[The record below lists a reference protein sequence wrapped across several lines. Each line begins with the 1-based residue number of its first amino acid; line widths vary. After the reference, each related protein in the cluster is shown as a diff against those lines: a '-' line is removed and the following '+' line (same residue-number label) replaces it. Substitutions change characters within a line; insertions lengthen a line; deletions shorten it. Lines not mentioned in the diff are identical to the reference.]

1 MTTQTETTH
10 TQKGRHNDPKP
21 PWFKAPFPGG
31 DRYQHIK
38 NLLREERLHTV
49 CEEAHCPNIG
59 ECFNSGTATFMI
71 LGDTCTRACGYC
83 AVTSG
88 KPGAL
93 DLLEPVRLAQ
103 TVETLGLDY
112 AVITSVNRDDVPDG
126 GAEIFA
132 RCIRSIHHLRP
143 NCRVE
148 VLIPDFQG
156 RIEPLRTVIEAGPA
170 VINHNTETVPRLYP
184 TARFKGDYERTL
196 ELLSRVKE
204 IDPAMPTKTGI
215 MVGLGETIEEVEQV
229 LRDLRAHQVDLVTIG
244 QYLRPS
250 PKHLPVARYV
260 DPAEFI
266 HLKQFGDDLGFA
278 HIESGPL
285 VRSSYHA
292 GEQESAARA
301 GL

>member
-1 MTTQTETTH
+1 VTTETETT
-10 TQKGRHNDPKP
+10 RHNDPKP

-31 DRYQHIK
+31 DRYEHIK

-170 VINHNTETVPRLYP
+170 VLNHNTETVPRLYP
-184 TARFKGDYERTL
+184 KARFKGDYQRTL

-215 MVGLGETIEEVEQV
+215 MVGLGETIEEVQQV
-229 LRDLRAHQVDLVTIG
+229 LRDLRAHNVDLVTIG

-260 DPAEFI
+260 DPAEFA
-266 HLKQFGDDLGFA
+266 HLKAFGEELGFA

-292 GEQESAARA
+292 GEQASAAA
-301 GL
+301 ANLV